1 MSKSSSINVT
11 IFLQIRLRVGSCP
24 LIALFAY
31 VDLEPNFCLP
41 SFRLLSLRNS
51 RLDRFVA
58 PLIRICVF
66 FSLFVPRTA
75 SSLHRHVRPS
85 HSSPLPLKFVRLID
99 FCVIFAGWF
108 VRSSYLILGSN
119 TRLKR
124 FEESDQSRQAE
135 NVHRKG
141 VEPTHIPPLTLGTL
155 PRAHE

>member
-11 IFLQIRLRVGSCP
+11 IFLRIRLRVGSCP

-41 SFRLLSLRNS
+41 SFRLLFLRNS

-66 FSLFVPRTA
+66 FSFFVPRTA
-75 SSLHRHVRPS
+75 SSLRRHVRPS

-119 TRLKR
+119 TIEMSR
-124 FEESDQSRQAE
+124 ESDQSRQAE

-141 VEPTHIPPLTLGTL
+141 LEPTHIPPLTLGTL